1 MKIEVMNVTKK
12 FKDEIV
18 INSTDVCFKAGKIYG
33 LVGKNGCGKSVF
45 LKMLCALYYP
55 TEGKILIDGI
65 DYIKKREFPPNFGV
79 LIEDPAFINE
89 LNGFDNLKLLS
100 KIQNKIDDN
109 QILKILELV
118 NLKNINDKKVGKY
131 SLGMK
136 QKLGIAQALM
146 EDPEVILLDEPFNS
160 VDDETTKKLRE
171 YLTLLK
177 KQGKLIIIVTHI
189 KEDLENIADE
199 ILKFENNKLVKL
211 TNVGE
216 I

>member
-1 MKIEVMNVTKK
+1 MKIEVIDVTKK
-12 FKDEIV
+12 FKNEIIIDSV
-18 INSTDVCFKAGKIYG
+18 SLNFESGKIYG

-65 DYIKKREFPPNFGV
+65 DYVEKKSFPPKFGV
-79 LIEDPAFINE
+79 LIEEPSFISE
-89 LNGFDNLKLLS
+89 MSGFDNLKLLA
-100 KIQNKIDDN
+100 KIQNNIDDN
-109 QILKILELV
+109 KIKETLKLV
-118 NLKNINDKKVGKY
+118 NLEPEDKKKVGKY

-146 EDPEVILLDEPFNS
+146 EEPDIILLDEPFNS
-160 VDDETTKKLRE
+160 VDEDTTEKLKK
-171 YLTLLK
+171 YLADLK

-189 KEDLENIADE
+189 KDDLENIADE
-199 ILKFENNKLVKL
+199 IYKISNNKILKP
-211 TNVGE
+211 TDIGD